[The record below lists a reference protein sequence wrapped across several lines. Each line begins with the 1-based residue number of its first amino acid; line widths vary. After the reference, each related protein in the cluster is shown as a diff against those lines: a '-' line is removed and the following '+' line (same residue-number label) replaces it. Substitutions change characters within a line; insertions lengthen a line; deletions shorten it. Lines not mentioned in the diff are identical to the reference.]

1 MASQDRQSSIP
12 FYYPKTRKFWS
23 VGIGHMT
30 NDIFMS
36 AGIVVL
42 TFLSATVLPMSNTQ
56 IGLAIS
62 GKQLAGAFTQP
73 FFGLRADKTG
83 GRWIGAGGLAWVV
96 VTFALAIFLAVT
108 TQNYIA
114 MLIPFVLQGLGS
126 GAVHPVGALHAAEA
140 DDDHVATNTAF
151 FFLMG
156 QMGLGLGPWIVGM
169 LLDVANRGAGTA
181 NVMPLLLMV
190 FAAIPSI
197 LLMFG
202 GIPATRGEKAKND
215 KAKNDDRARPS
226 GISWSALAPFGI
238 IALLV
243 ILRSLAQP
251 GSVNFIPKLFQEKGW
266 SPTEYGA
273 IISFFWV
280 ASAISG
286 VVLGNLADRF
296 DRRKIIMIS
305 MVGSAPMFF
314 FLPLVDGYLA
324 FVLAILAGGLSG
336 GAHSIIVVLA
346 QEFAPNAK
354 GFASGSIL
362 GFIFGMGA
370 LGSFLIGA
378 VSDVIGLGVTFQ
390 FVAVAAVAAG
400 LMGLL
405 LPKPGPR

>member
-1 MASQDRQSSIP
+1 MASQDRQSPIP

-23 VGIGHMT
+23 VGVGHMT

-56 IGLAIS
+56 IGLAVS

-96 VTFALAIFLAVT
+96 VTFALAVILAVT

-126 GAVHPVGALHAAEA
+126 GALHPVGALHAAEA

-197 LLMFG
+197 LFMFG
-202 GIPATRGEKAKND
+202 GIPATRGAKAKND
-215 KAKNDDRARPS
+215 KAKNDDPERAS

-296 DRRKIIMIS
+296 DRRKIIMVS

-405 LPKPGPR
+405 LPKPDVR